1 MDRRIPEALSTSR
14 KGNVIVEG
22 QELRDAGTGSAPRSA
37 RRRLTAVLLC
47 RGSLHWARPQTAPAS
62 PASD

>member
-22 QELRDAGTGSAPRSA
+22 QELRDAGTGSALA
-37 RRRLTAVLLC
+37 LHAV
-47 RGSLHWARPQTAPAS
+47 G
-62 PASD
+62 